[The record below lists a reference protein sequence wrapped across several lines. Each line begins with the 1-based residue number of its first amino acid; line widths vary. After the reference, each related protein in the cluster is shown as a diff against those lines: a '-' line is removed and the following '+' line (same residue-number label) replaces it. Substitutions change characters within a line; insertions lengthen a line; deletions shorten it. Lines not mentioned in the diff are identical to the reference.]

1 MLHIAALFV
10 AGTATLS
17 NSGTIDATRIPIAS
31 LEIDR
36 IPLWTT
42 VPVVLIVHARASGD
56 YDPELYVVCKDPAGV
71 RRGSLQTSWHWPDDG
86 NKPSKYRCFAQELS
100 LGIESEGE
108 YSIGVYYDAA
118 ARFEVSTPIP
128 ISVTVAAAHG

>member
-17 NSGTIDATRIPIAS
+17 DSGTIDATRIPITS
-31 LEIDR
+31 FEVDR

-56 YDPELYVVCKDPAGV
+56 YDPELYVVCKDPTGV
-71 RRGSLQTSWHWPDDG
+71 PRGSLQTSWHWPDDG
-86 NKPSKYRCFAQELS
+86 NKASKYRCFAQELS
-100 LGIESEGE
+100 FEIESEGE

-128 ISVTVAAAHG
+128 ISVTVVS